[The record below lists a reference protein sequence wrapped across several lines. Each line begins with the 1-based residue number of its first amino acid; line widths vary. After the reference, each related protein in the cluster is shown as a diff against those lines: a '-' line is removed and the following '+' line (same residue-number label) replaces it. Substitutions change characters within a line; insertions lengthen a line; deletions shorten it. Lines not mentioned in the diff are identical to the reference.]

1 VEKIMKNTL
10 TILTEAEQIGVSIA
24 QIEGENTSATR
35 KVEDIE
41 KALSEAVSAQQAVQ
55 DRLSKE
61 KAGFEQFLTTLP
73 DTLPAEKVRKI
84 TQDRVTQLIEAGLL
98 DGVDASSVEAEAPAS
113 MKEAPKTSEPTQAD
127 TTAAEEE
134 PQAADPVVDEVQ
146 ATVEDQATEGEDLL
160 AIDMASIDD
169 EQQPSPSTD
178 EIVAL
183 VDKEKPGAK
192 RGQAKVDT
200 PEFVEA

>member
-1 VEKIMKNTL
+1 MKNTL

-84 TQDRVTQLIEAGLL
+84 TQDRVTQLIEAGFL
-98 DGVDASSVEAEAPAS
+98 DGVEASAVEAEAPAS
-113 MKEAPKTSEPTQAD
+113 KKEAPKTSEPTQVD
-127 TTAAEEE
+127 TTAAKEE
-134 PQAADPVVDEVQ
+134 PQTAAPVVDEVQ
-146 ATVEDQATEGEDLL
+146 ANVEDQATEGEDLL

-178 EIVAL
+178 EIVAI